1 VWTTP
6 FDVVPTVS
14 NARCMCST
22 SLSAT
27 TSKPD
32 LMGVGGR
39 IRAAALAARTLGLD
53 MMIGMKC
60 DGLWRLEV
68 DVVVGRRCC
77 GWVGVGCWVLAG
89 DDWVHAGVLSKFL
102 VVRVRTASSNLIW
115 RHQFLEGLR
124 SDATVTVT
132 P

>member
-1 VWTTP
+1 
-6 FDVVPTVS
+6 
-14 NARCMCST
+14 
-22 SLSAT
+22 
-27 TSKPD
+27 
-32 LMGVGGR
+32 
-39 IRAAALAARTLGLD
+39 
-53 MMIGMKC
+53 
-60 DGLWRLEV
+60 
-68 DVVVGRRCC
+68 
-77 GWVGVGCWVLAG
+77 VLAG